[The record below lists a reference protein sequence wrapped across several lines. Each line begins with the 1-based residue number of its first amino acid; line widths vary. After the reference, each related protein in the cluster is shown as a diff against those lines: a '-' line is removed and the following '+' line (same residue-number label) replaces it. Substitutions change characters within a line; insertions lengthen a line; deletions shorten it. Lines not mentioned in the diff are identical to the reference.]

1 MIKFADDSEITG
13 KIKNDD
19 DFVYMEERNSF
30 VKWYDYKYL
39 CLNFSKMKEMH
50 TDFRKNR
57 SEQRPVWINGKVV
70 DQLVYKITWV

>member
-39 CLNFSKMKEMH
+39 YLNFSKMKQMH
-50 TDFRKNR
+50 TDFRKKR
-57 SEQRPVWINGKVV
+57 SEPRPVWINGKVV
-70 DQLVYKITWV
+70 DQLVYKSTWV